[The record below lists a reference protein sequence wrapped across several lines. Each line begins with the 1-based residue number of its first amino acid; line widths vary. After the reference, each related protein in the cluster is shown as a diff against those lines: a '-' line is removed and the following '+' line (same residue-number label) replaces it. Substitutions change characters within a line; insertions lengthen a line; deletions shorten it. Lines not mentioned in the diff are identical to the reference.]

1 MAVTK
6 GNKCSGESDFAEEKV
21 DTLANP
27 VPFVANPVSDV
38 KVHLLQ
44 TAHHYYASKEEIH
57 KYLPVVTS
65 DNQ

>member
-38 KVHLLQ
+38 KA
-44 TAHHYYASKEEIH
+44 TRYTYYRPHIISTPARK
-57 KYLPVVTS
+57 KYT
-65 DNQ
+65 NIYQ